1 MVVEDKKPAPPPNA
15 KSSVAAGGQPEPG
28 RDIFAEK
35 VVKDQP
41 SQAAPPPANPPQV
54 EEKEISAVAKPSVV
68 VVEDLK
74 EDAKQDVAADEPLA
88 GSLEEGDGVAA
99 KVAEELYPTKEKVA
113 EVPVKEQDV
122 PLAAAA
128 AAGPLEEDEA
138 VAEKVAQELY
148 PEGAD

>member
-41 SQAAPPPANPPQV
+41 SQAAPPPANPPPV
-54 EEKEISAVAKPSVV
+54 EEKEISAVAKPSVA

-74 EDAKQDVAADEPLA
+74 EDAKQEVAADEPLA
-88 GSLEEGDGVAA
+88 GALEEGDGVAA
-99 KVAEELYPTKEKVA
+99 KVAEELYPAKEKVA
-113 EVPVKEQDV
+113 VKEQDE
-122 PLAAAA
+122 PLVAAA